1 MFYSRGAGL
10 VNRLLSGDKM
20 LLYDSRYTGEKI
32 PDALKVQPQVLYG
45 PRVGRVLIPSRAAGP
60 R

>member
-1 MFYSRGAGL
+1 VVSSKWGQD
-10 VNRLLSGDKM
+10 V

-45 PRVGRVLIPSRAAGP
+45 PRVGRVLIPAGK
-60 R
+60 

>member
-10 VNRLLSGDKM
+10 VNILLGGDKM
-20 LLYDSRYTGEKI
+20 FIVRQQVHVYTGEKI

-45 PRVGRVLIPSRAAGP
+45 PRVGRVLIPAGK
-60 R
+60 